1 MFYYKLLDNFVSQA
15 AGADPK
21 GTGRGMGGE
30 GGSRRRRRRAETPKA
45 WRGNGKGFPLP
56 SRLGGLGSIV
66 SSPAGSRAETR
77 PKTDFGAFQ
86 ASQNA
91 YR

>member
-56 SRLGGLGSIV
+56 S
-66 SSPAGSRAETR
+66 
-77 PKTDFGAFQ
+77 
-86 ASQNA
+86 
-91 YR
+91 